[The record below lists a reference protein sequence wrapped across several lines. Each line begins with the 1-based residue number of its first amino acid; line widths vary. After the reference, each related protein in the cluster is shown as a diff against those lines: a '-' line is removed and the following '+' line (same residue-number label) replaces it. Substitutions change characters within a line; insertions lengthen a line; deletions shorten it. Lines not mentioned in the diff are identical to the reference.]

1 VARFLKSIV
10 ARLLAYYGGLAAFGA
25 IVWFLATPGFQAR
38 LTQMWMPGMPSLPV
52 TDALGGVPTAAAAP
66 VFVAPMQALFASL
79 AACALALPVA
89 WVYTY
94 TRRAQGFSQSVGHA
108 LVLLPTVVAAITVLV
123 KESLPLAFALAGI
136 VAAVRFRNT
145 LEDSK
150 DAVFILL
157 VTAIGLASGVS
168 PAVGSVLSVVFV
180 IVVLVLW
187 TADFAREPASLEGDR
202 AKRQLERAMAIAN
215 RTSQFVARVDKEVLQ
230 SLAPA
235 QLDALAE
242 RVRRRRR
249 TVGRPVTEEMGP
261 ARYDKK
267 LVIALTDTDA
277 ARQGIEQAL
286 ESYTKRWRFDG
297 MKNGD
302 GDLLSAVYS
311 IRLRKGVS
319 AELLTSAVRDAAAPY
334 AADVSVQ

>member
-1 VARFLKSIV
+1 MGIRAAVDNIIV
-10 ARLLAYYGGLAAFGA
+10 RLLAYYGGLAAIGG
-25 IVWFLATPGFQAR
+25 IVWSVASPALRGRLAQLWAPN
-38 LTQMWMPGMPSLPV
+38 MPTVLMS
-52 TDALGGVPTAAAAP
+52 DALGPAPATLVVVAP
-66 VFVAPMQALFASL
+66 VQTLFASL

-89 WVYTY
+89 WVYIR
-94 TRRAQGFSQSVGHA
+94 TRRAQGFSQSVAHA

-123 KESLPLAFALAGI
+123 KESLALAFALAGI

-157 VTAIGLASGVS
+157 ATAIGLASGVS

-180 IVVLVLW
+180 LIVLALW
-187 TADFAREPASLEGDR
+187 ASDFAREPAALEGDR
-202 AKRQLERAMAIAN
+202 AKRRLERAMAVAN
-215 RTSQFVARVDKEVLQ
+215 RTSQFVARVDREVLQ

-249 TVGRPVTEEMGP
+249 GVGETETDADGNVT
-261 ARYDKK
+261 ARYDRR
-267 LVIALTDTDA
+267 LVVAISDSEA
-277 ARQGIEQAL
+277 ARPLIESAL
-286 ESYTKRWRFDG
+286 EAYTKRWRFDG
-297 MKNGD
+297 LRED
-302 GDLLSAVYS
+302 VDQSSAVYS

-319 AELLTSAVRDAAAPY
+319 AELLSSAVRDAATPY
-334 AADVSVQ
+334 AAEVSVE

>member
-1 VARFLKSIV
+1 
-10 ARLLAYYGGLAAFGA
+10 
-25 IVWFLATPGFQAR
+25 
-38 LTQMWMPGMPSLPV
+38 
-52 TDALGGVPTAAAAP
+52 
-66 VFVAPMQALFASL
+66 
-79 AACALALPVA
+79 
-89 WVYTY
+89 
-94 TRRAQGFSQSVGHA
+94 
-108 LVLLPTVVAAITVLV
+108 VVAAITVLV